1 MKTVCIILLAIL
13 LAGTLIAMSNV
24 QPAKGWSGTVYIRA
38 DGSIEPPDAPIITYD
53 NVTYILI
60 GNITNSA
67 DGIMIER
74 DNIVIDGADYSLYG
88 TRMGIVLFSKRNVI
102 IENFKFH
109 GLESGIKAWNCS
121 NIIIHSNKFMENEK
135 CIDVYYSNEIKI
147 FENEML
153 DNTYG
158 ISIGSSWNNDILFN
172 NITMCWNGIWL
183 HESSNNTILENTIHG
198 AFVSED
204 FSPKESVGVDI
215 NGSNNSI
222 SENLLT
228 YNAHAIVLCGS
239 SNIVSRNKLISNLDG
254 VWLYSSNNNVIS
266 ENEIKNCTWDVFLI
280 RESYENRIFHN
291 NIFQDQ
297 TPQLGIAELIEFCN
311 NIWDDGYPSGGN
323 YWSTYNGTD
332 TNSDGIGDTQYII
345 DKDNT
350 DRYPLVSP
358 YSQNFIP
365 IDKMPP
371 TILVLSPE
379 NKEYYEKSIPL
390 IFKISE
396 QCSWIGYSLD
406 RQSNITITG
415 NTTLKEL
422 SDGKHNLVVYAE
434 DKYGNI
440 GVSQVI
446 WFSVNSQENIKKF
459 LLATATIAAVIII
472 IAFVIYKRKSARKHS
487 DGFQSNSSF
496 SHR

>member
-1 MKTVCIILLAIL
+1 MVLILNGIL
-13 LAGTLIAMSNV
+13 IPVFKIQRVNGEWT
-24 QPAKGWSGTVYIRA
+24 GTVTIRA
-38 DGSIEPPDAPIITYD
+38 DGSIDPPEAPIITYD
-53 NVTYILI
+53 NITYILT
-60 GNITNSA
+60 GNITNS
-67 DGIMIER
+67 DYGIIIER
-74 DNIVIDGADYSLYG
+74 DNIVIDGADYGLNG
-88 TRMGIVLFSKRNVI
+88 PPMAMGIVLFSKRNI
-102 IENFKFH
+102 IIKNFKFH
-109 GLESGIKAWNCS
+109 GLEYGIKAWNCS
-121 NIIIHSNKFMENEK
+121 NIIIHSNKFIENEV
-135 CIDVYYSNEIKI
+135 CAEVSYSNKVKI
-147 FENEML
+147 FENEIL
-153 DNTYG
+153 NDALG
-158 ISIGSSWNNDILFN
+158 INIGYSWNNEILFN
-172 NITMCWNGIWL
+172 DMTMCGRGIRL
-183 HESSNNTILENTIHG
+183 HDSSDSIILGNTIHG
-198 AFVSED
+198 G
-204 FSPKESVGVDI
+204 SVGIDI
-215 NGSNNSI
+215 SGSNNSI

-228 YNAHAIVLCGS
+228 YNDHAIVLCGS

-254 VWLYSSNNNVIS
+254 VWLYSSNHNVIS

-280 RESYENRIFHN
+280 RESCENRIFHN

-297 TPQLGIAELIEFCN
+297 TPQLGIAELIESCN

-345 DKDNT
+345 DKDNI

-459 LLATATIAAVIII
+459 LLATATIAAVTII
-472 IAFVIYKRKSARKHS
+472 IALLFVIYKRKSARKHS
-487 DGFQSNSSF
+487 DGFQSNCSL